1 MFLYHHGGEG
11 SFGDSDHGGNLAA
24 SLEEM
29 GEENE
34 RCCVGP
40 GGGNFYGHPSRNL
53 QKWWIFRGE
62 NP

>member
-34 RCCVGP
+34 RRCVGP
-40 GGGNFYGHPSRNL
+40 GGGNFYGHISVS
-53 QKWWIFRGE
+53 
-62 NP
+62 